1 MPLSGRCHR
10 LFVISALAAKFSRH
24 ISTFANANSNARLQL
39 AKNPYAFAYR
49 IVPEQILNIC
59 PAMAMLINEVRT
71 FCRLG
76 G

>member
-1 MPLSGRCHR
+1 MDSGHPVAFFHLRWR
-10 LFVISALAAKFSRH
+10 QTFRRN

-49 IVPEQILNIC
+49 IVPEQILNIF
-59 PAMAMLINEVRT
+59 PAMLINEVRT
-71 FCRLG
+71 FCRIG